1 MNIGIDIMTNNSIPF
16 VCNKCNHKQY
26 FSFDEKQVSQTKQM
40 FMMANNLIL
49 CENCINAKEKK
60 NVQF

>member
-16 VCNKCNHKQY
+16 ICNKCNHKQY
-26 FSFDEKQVSQTKQM
+26 FSFDVKEVSQDKQM

-49 CENCINAKEKK
+49 CENCINSKEEKCT
-60 NVQF
+60 N